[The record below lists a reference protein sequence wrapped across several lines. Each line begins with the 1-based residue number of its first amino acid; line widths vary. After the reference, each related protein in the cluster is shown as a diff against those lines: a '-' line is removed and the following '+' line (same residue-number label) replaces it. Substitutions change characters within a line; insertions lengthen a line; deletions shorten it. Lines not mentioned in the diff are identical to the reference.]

1 MIRMT
6 GSQMTGVWS
15 ALARVALAAAVLCL
29 ASLPAQASAPQ
40 AWVVE
45 SQSGRVQLVKA
56 GISPIALTPGDVFVV
71 GDWIETGPDG
81 RALLRRGE
89 ETIVVA
95 PNSKIGLPTDPGAS
109 NAGSITTRILQTMG
123 TILLTVEKKA
133 KQHFAVET
141 PYLIA
146 VVKGTTFTVSVEGG
160 RSNVHVVEGLVEVM
174 NQASG
179 RSVLVH
185 PGQIGSVLRNGP
197 GDVEL
202 EGAAEPQGTPDSGS
216 TTRADNG
223 AGNGQV
229 NDGAAQPAA
238 TPASAHASANAE
250 RANAGK
256 ANMGQNRGQA
266 AKVRIAETLGNQPLD
281 LTNSTKG
288 LVRAA
293 SVAAPQANLG
303 KGATR
308 DTAKGAAPLTGSGV
322 QSTVLGNSNGLA
334 VGKGVSASPGL
345 VSSGGLAVS
354 QGVSANAGL
363 ASSGGLAIVQDLS
376 ANTGL
381 GGGSGLVTN
390 NGLNVNAELGAGNGL
405 VAVNGLNVNAGL
417 GAGNGLGV
425 GQGQNGNPRNGSQK

>member
-1 MIRMT
+1 MICMT
-6 GSQMTGVWS
+6 GSRLTGTRSTGVWS

-29 ASLPAQASAPQ
+29 ASLQAQASAPQ
-40 AWVVE
+40 AWTVE
-45 SQSGRVQLVKA
+45 SQSGQVQLVKS
-56 GISPIALTPGDVFVV
+56 GISPIALTPGDVFDG

-95 PNSKIGLPTDPGAS
+95 PNSRIGLPNGQSGA
-109 NAGSITTRILQTMG
+109 ITTRILQTLG

-146 VVKGTTFTVSVEGG
+146 VVKGTTFTVSVDGG
-160 RSNVHVVEGLVEVM
+160 RSNVHVVEGLVEVK

-185 PGQIGSVLRNGP
+185 PGQIGSVLRNGA

-223 AGNGQV
+223 AGNGK
-229 NDGAAQPAA
+229 
-238 TPASAHASANAE
+238 ANA
-250 RANAGK
+250 A
-256 ANMGQNRGQA
+256 QNRGQA
-266 AKVRIAETLGNQPLD
+266 TKVRIAETLGNQPLD

-303 KGATR
+303 KGAER
-308 DTAKGAAPLTGSGV
+308 SANAGAAPLTGSGV
-322 QSTVLGNSNGLA
+322 QSAALGNGNGLA
-334 VGKGVSASPGL
+334 VGKGVSANPGL
-345 VSSGGLAVS
+345 TSSNGLAV
-354 QGVSANAGL
+354 G
-363 ASSGGLAIVQDLS
+363 QDLS
-376 ANTGL
+376 VNPGL
-381 GGGSGLVTN
+381 GGGSGLVAGNGLTVN
-390 NGLNVNAELGAGNGL
+390 PELGNGLGVDVGQGLNVNPGLGNGL
-405 VAVNGLNVNAGL
+405 GN
-417 GAGNGLGV
+417 GNGLGV
-425 GQGQNGNPRNGSQK
+425 GQGLKENPGKGSK